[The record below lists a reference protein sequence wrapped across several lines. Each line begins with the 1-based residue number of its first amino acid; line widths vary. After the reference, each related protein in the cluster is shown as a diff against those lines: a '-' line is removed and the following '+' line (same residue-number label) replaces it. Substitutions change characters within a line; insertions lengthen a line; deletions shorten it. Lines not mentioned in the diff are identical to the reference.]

1 MNPNLIVIAIFC
13 ALAASAADTATLKA
27 RSSALDPEAKPHP
40 HIDFVF
46 EKDGKIL
53 DWQHGSA
60 PTAEPRGQLVIW
72 MMSYNAELFKR
83 LNSYGLHS
91 IQPHYANRWFSKICR
106 ETPVDENCRGNVR
119 LEAATGL
126 DFSLDLDLAPAD
138 GMVRRAYRFVSW
150 LAKEQPEANWA
161 QFLDTNAQTLH
172 WDRVIMS
179 GSSHGST
186 TSARFAKHQRVAR
199 VVALC
204 GPRDQYQAWQRLES
218 ATPAERYFGF
228 SHVLDGGWT
237 GNHYCRSWQM
247 LGLHQFG
254 PIVNVD
260 NAKPPYGN
268 TRRLISAVDVKG
280 NAGRAHSAVTP
291 GKGKPDYEDVW
302 RYLYTHP
309 VDQVGDPVA
318 TDPDCVVK

>member
-1 MNPNLIVIAIFC
+1 MVC
-13 ALAASAADTATLKA
+13 ALTAIAAEIAPFKA
-27 RSSALDPEAKPHP
+27 RASVLDSQARQHP
-40 HIDFVF
+40 QIDFVF
-46 EKDGKIL
+46 EKDGKAL

-60 PTAEPRGQLVIW
+60 PTTEPRGQLVIW

-83 LNSYGLHS
+83 LNSYGLHA

-106 ETPVDENCRGNVR
+106 ETPVDEDCRGNVR

-126 DFSLDLDLAPAD
+126 DFSPALDLTPAD
-138 GMVRRAYRFVSW
+138 GMMRRAYRFVSW
-150 LAKEQPEANWA
+150 LDEQQPKANWD
-161 QFLDTNAQTLH
+161 QFLDKQSETLR
-172 WDRVIMS
+172 WERVIMS

-186 TSARFAKHQRVAR
+186 TSARFAKYQRVAR

-204 GPRDQYQAWQRLES
+204 GPRDQYQAWQGLDS
-218 ATPAERYFGF
+218 ATPAERYFAF

-254 PIVNVD
+254 PIVDVD
-260 NAKPPYGN
+260 KAKPPYGN
-268 TRRLISAVDVKG
+268 TRRLLSAADVGG
-280 NAGRAHSAVTP
+280 NAKRAHSAVTP

-309 VDQVGDPVA
+309 VDKVGRPVA